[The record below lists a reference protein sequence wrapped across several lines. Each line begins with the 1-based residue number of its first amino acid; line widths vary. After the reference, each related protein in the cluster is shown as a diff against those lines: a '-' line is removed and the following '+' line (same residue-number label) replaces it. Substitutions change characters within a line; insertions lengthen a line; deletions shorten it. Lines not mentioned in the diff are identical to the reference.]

1 MGKRYQSLRLTC
13 HEWSDMRVA
22 VFCSSSA
29 NIDKRHVDMA
39 FDLGTALAL
48 NGADLVWGG
57 GQVSMMG
64 AVAKAIRLS
73 GRKSIGVIP
82 EHLTNLE
89 LADPEA
95 DEMFVVDTMRNRK
108 QKMDDLSDA
117 FIILPGGIGTLEEF
131 FEIWT
136 AKYLGFHKKPV
147 VVCDPDGVFEQ
158 LRVALDYLVDLNFMN
173 LKQEAHISW
182 CRDIPSALKA
192 IGL

>member
-1 MGKRYQSLRLTC
+1 
-13 HEWSDMRVA
+13 MRVA
-22 VFCSSSA
+22 VYCSSSA
-29 NIDKRHVDMA
+29 NIDKRYVDFA

-48 NGADLVWGG
+48 NNIDLVWGG

-64 AVAKAIRLS
+64 AVAKAVRQG
-73 GRKSIGVIP
+73 GRKTYGVIP

-89 LADPEA
+89 LSDPEA

-117 FIILPGGIGTLEEF
+117 FIVLPGGIGTLEEF

-136 AKYLGFHKKPV
+136 AKYLGFHNKPL
-147 VVCDPDGVFEQ
+147 VVCDPDGVYAQ
-158 LRVALDYLVDLNFMN
+158 LRTALDYLIDLNFMN
-173 LKQEAHISW
+173 LRQESAVAW
-182 CRDIPSALKA
+182 VEDIPGALKA

>member
-1 MGKRYQSLRLTC
+1 
-13 HEWSDMRVA
+13 MRVA
-22 VFCSSSA
+22 VYCSSSA
-29 NIDKRHVDMA
+29 NIDKRYVDFA

-48 NGADLVWGG
+48 NNIDLVWGG

-64 AVAKAIRLS
+64 AVAKAVRQG
-73 GRKSIGVIP
+73 GRKTYGVIP

-89 LADPEA
+89 LSDPEA

-117 FIILPGGIGTLEEF
+117 FIVLPGGIGTLEEF

-136 AKYLGFHKKPV
+136 AKYLGFHNKPL
-147 VVCDPDGVFEQ
+147 VVCDPDGVYAQ
-158 LRVALDYLVDLNFMN
+158 LRTGLDYLIDLNFMN
-173 LKQEAHISW
+173 LRQERAVVW
-182 CRDIPSALKA
+182 VEDIPSVLKA

>member
-1 MGKRYQSLRLTC
+1 M
-13 HEWSDMRVA
+13 D
-22 VFCSSSA
+22 F
-29 NIDKRHVDMA
+29 A

-48 NGADLVWGG
+48 NNIDLVWGG

-64 AVAKAIRLS
+64 AVAKAVRQG
-73 GRKSIGVIP
+73 GRKTFGVIP

-89 LADPEA
+89 LSDPET

-136 AKYLGFHKKPV
+136 AKYLGFHNKPL
-147 VVCDPDGVFEQ
+147 VVCDPDGVYSQ
-158 LRVALDYLVDLNFMN
+158 LRTGLDYLIDLNFMN
-173 LKQEAHISW
+173 LRQERAVAW
-182 CRDIPSALKA
+182 VEDIPSALKA

>member
-1 MGKRYQSLRLTC
+1 
-13 HEWSDMRVA
+13 MRVA

-29 NIDKRHVDMA
+29 NIEKRYVDLA
-39 FDLGTALAL
+39 YDLGTALAL
-48 NGADLVWGG
+48 NNIDLVWGG

-64 AVAKAIRLS
+64 AVAKAVRQG
-73 GRKSIGVIP
+73 GRKTYGVIP

-89 LADPEA
+89 LSDPEA

-117 FIILPGGIGTLEEF
+117 FIVLPGGIGTLEEF

-136 AKYLGFHKKPV
+136 AKYLGFHNKPL
-147 VVCDPDGVFEQ
+147 VVCDPDGVYSQ
-158 LRVALDYLVDLNFMN
+158 LRTGLDYLIDLNFMN
-173 LKQEAHISW
+173 LRQERAVAW
-182 CRDIPSALKA
+182 VDDIPSALKA

>member
-1 MGKRYQSLRLTC
+1 
-13 HEWSDMRVA
+13 MRVA

-29 NIDKRHVDMA
+29 NIEKRYVDFA

-48 NGADLVWGG
+48 NSIDLVWGG

-64 AVAKAIRLS
+64 AVAKAVRQG
-73 GRKSIGVIP
+73 GRKTYGVIP

-89 LADPEA
+89 LQDPEA
-95 DEMFVVDTMRNRK
+95 DEMFIVDTMRNRK

-117 FIILPGGIGTLEEF
+117 FIILPGGIGTLDEF

-136 AKYLGFHKKPV
+136 AKYLGFHKKPI
-147 VVCDPDGVFEQ
+147 VVCDPDGAFAQ

-173 LKQEAHISW
+173 LRQEAAVTW
-182 CRDIPSALKA
+182 VEDIPSALKA

>member
-1 MGKRYQSLRLTC
+1 
-13 HEWSDMRVA
+13 MRVA
-22 VFCSSSA
+22 VYCASSI
-29 NIDKRHVDMA
+29 NVDKRYVDLA

-48 NGADLVWGG
+48 NSVDLVWGG

-64 AVAKAIRLS
+64 AVAKAVRQ
-73 GRKSIGVIP
+73 GGGKTFGVIP

-89 LADPEA
+89 LSDPDS
-95 DEMFVVDTMRNRK
+95 DEMFIVDTMRNRK

-136 AKYLGFHKKPV
+136 AKYLGFHTKPI
-147 VVCDPDGVFEQ
+147 VVCDPDGVFAM
-158 LRVALDYLVDLNFMN
+158 LRGSLDYLVDLNFMN
-173 LKQEAHISW
+173 AKQDSLVTW
-182 CRDIPSALKA
+182 VSDIPSALKA

>member
-1 MGKRYQSLRLTC
+1 
-13 HEWSDMRVA
+13 MRVA

-29 NIDKRHVDMA
+29 NIEKRYVDLA
-39 FDLGTALAL
+39 YDLGTALAL
-48 NGADLVWGG
+48 NNIDLVWGG

-64 AVAKAIRLS
+64 AVAKAVRQG
-73 GRKSIGVIP
+73 GRKTYGVIP

-89 LADPEA
+89 LSDPEA

-117 FIILPGGIGTLEEF
+117 FIVLPGGIGTLEEF

-136 AKYLGFHKKPV
+136 AKYLGFHNKPL
-147 VVCDPDGVFEQ
+147 VVCDPDGVYAQ
-158 LRVALDYLVDLNFMN
+158 LRTALDYLIDLNFMN
-173 LKQEAHISW
+173 LRQERAVAW
-182 CRDIPSALKA
+182 VEDIPGALKA